1 MLKNVENKKRKV
13 NSSYITKN
21 KNLVKNMN
29 NKAKEKSQAKDNLN
43 KSALN
48 HKKKNKE
55 YKVTFSLDKSEQ
67 IDKNEIIDKM
77 ETGETIY
84 KITNENS
91 NEFSNR
97 DSSNKKNKHKKYED
111 ENDTRAIKP
120 PILSRY
126 SSSTSEEEEE
136 DDEEEKEEEKE
147 IEPAPQEEPK
157 TKKPNRF
164 DELLHAYGTNYVYE
178 IKKINANNDN
188 KSIPKK
194 KEDKKISRNMV
205 MKNTVNSKNIYTDK
219 ETDQIRRELKRKL
232 THNEYKNDDNDD
244 YDSKNFQKIKTNK
257 AKIKKFKTKN
267 EYDEGSKMSLSKKD
281 TGNVRPSGNKAKIKK
296 MKNRND
302 TSDKQ
307 YNNIVLQNSTYNQTT
322 YNYYTNDKPR
332 KLISTHT
339 ISNKKLKNNSNE
351 RTNKSVGTRSRTN
364 KNKIKSTLRY

>member
-1 MLKNVENKKRKV
+1 M
-13 NSSYITKN
+13 
-21 KNLVKNMN
+21 
-29 NKAKEKSQAKDNLN
+29 
-43 KSALN
+43 
-48 HKKKNKE
+48 
-55 YKVTFSLDKSEQ
+55 
-67 IDKNEIIDKM
+67 II
-77 ETGETIY
+77 
-84 KITNENS
+84 
-91 NEFSNR
+91 
-97 DSSNKKNKHKKYED
+97 
-111 ENDTRAIKP
+111 
-120 PILSRY
+120 
-126 SSSTSEEEEE
+126 
-136 DDEEEKEEEKE
+136 
-147 IEPAPQEEPK
+147 
-157 TKKPNRF
+157 
-164 DELLHAYGTNYVYE
+164 
-178 IKKINANNDN
+178 
-188 KSIPKK
+188 SIPKK

>member
-1 MLKNVENKKRKV
+1 L
-13 NSSYITKN
+13 
-21 KNLVKNMN
+21 NL
-29 NKAKEKSQAKDNLN
+29 L
-43 KSALN
+43 L
-48 HKKKNKE
+48 KKNQK
-55 YKVTFSLDKSEQ
+55 L
-67 IDKNEIIDKM
+67 
-77 ETGETIY
+77 
-84 KITNENS
+84 
-91 NEFSNR
+91 
-97 DSSNKKNKHKKYED
+97 
-111 ENDTRAIKP
+111 
-120 PILSRY
+120 
-126 SSSTSEEEEE
+126 
-136 DDEEEKEEEKE
+136 
-147 IEPAPQEEPK
+147 
-157 TKKPNRF
+157 KKPNRF

-307 YNNIVLQNSTYNQTT
+307 YNNCFTKFNL
-322 YNYYTNDKPR
+322 
-332 KLISTHT
+332 
-339 ISNKKLKNNSNE
+339 
-351 RTNKSVGTRSRTN
+351 
-364 KNKIKSTLRY
+364 